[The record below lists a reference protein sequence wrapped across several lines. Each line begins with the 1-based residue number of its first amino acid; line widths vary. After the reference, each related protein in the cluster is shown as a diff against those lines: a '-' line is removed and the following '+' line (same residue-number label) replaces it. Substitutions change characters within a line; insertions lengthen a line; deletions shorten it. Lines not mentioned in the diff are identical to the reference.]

1 MEIIESN
8 LRPKVLKNQLFVR
21 AVDFIIEKYGLREG
35 QKAVSQMTNIG
46 EPTLSNIRNDKKL
59 VSDKT
64 IRKLMDA
71 FPGVFNPEYF
81 RGQST
86 CMTMEELRKE
96 KSANDTPTPEA
107 PARSMLEDSLL
118 IEKAVEK
125 ATAYADKTIA
135 SLEREVADK
144 ERIISLMQQRIK
156 DLERE
161 NYELKQYDQLREFP
175 FEMGT
180 AESGVYRNKDERPRV

>member
-1 MEIIESN
+1 MN
-8 LRPKVLKNQLFVR
+8 
-21 AVDFIIEKYGLREG
+21 
-35 QKAVSQMTNIG
+35 
-46 EPTLSNIRNDKKL
+46 
-59 VSDKT
+59 
-64 IRKLMDA
+64 A

-81 RGQST
+81 RGLST
-86 CMTMEELRKE
+86 CMTLEELRQE
-96 KSANDTPTPEA
+96 KSANDIQTQET
-107 PARSMLEDSLL
+107 PARTMLEDSLL

-125 ATAYADKTIA
+125 ATAYSDKTIA

-161 NYELKQYDQLREFP
+161 NYELKQYDQFREFP